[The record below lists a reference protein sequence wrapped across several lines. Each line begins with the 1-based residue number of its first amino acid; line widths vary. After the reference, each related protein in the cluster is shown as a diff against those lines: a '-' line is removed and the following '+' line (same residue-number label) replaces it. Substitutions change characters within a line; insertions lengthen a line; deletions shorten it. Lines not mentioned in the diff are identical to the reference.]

1 MKKLTKAEEDIMQII
16 WRLERCTVS
25 NILDELGEPKPPH
38 STISSIVRILEGKDF
53 LGHKAYGRTHEYF
66 PIISKED
73 YSKKSLKDLVADYFG
88 GSMNRLVS
96 FMVEENEMDIK
107 ALSQLINEKEGE
119 PKTKAKSKRK

>member
-1 MKKLTKAEEDIMQII
+1 
-16 WRLERCTVS
+16 
-25 NILDELGEPKPPH
+25 
-38 STISSIVRILEGKDF
+38 
-53 LGHKAYGRTHEYF
+53 
-66 PIISKED
+66 
-73 YSKKSLKDLVADYFG
+73 LVADYFG